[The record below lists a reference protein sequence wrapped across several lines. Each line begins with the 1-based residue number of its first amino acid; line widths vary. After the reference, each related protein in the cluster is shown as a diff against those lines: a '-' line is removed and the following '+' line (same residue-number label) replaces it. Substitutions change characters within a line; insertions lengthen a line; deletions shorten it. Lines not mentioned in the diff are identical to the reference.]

1 MQLKFQKIN
10 KSWANRES
18 HDTIF
23 EVNDIPRVFLVWRVG
38 TYASAIVHLS
48 YPGVVLLGQAL
59 VIIMRFLAYE
69 GINQNFSEN
78 FFEARRKT
86 AVKE

>member
-1 MQLKFQKIN
+1 MS
-10 KSWANRES
+10 KSGITRYNIWGERY
-18 HDTIF
+18 TT
-23 EVNDIPRVFLVWRVG
+23 RVFLVWRVG
-38 TYASAIVHLS
+38 TCASAIVHLS

-78 FFEARRKT
+78 FFEARRKA